1 MNAQLRNVPVSSSLL
16 CTFEQALF
24 DRLDV
29 LTDAWFSARHTASN
43 TIFSTFMLA
52 MKAKNLELYH
62 HSYRVQYFASHLS
75 AALGFSEEEKITI
88 ELGALFHDI
97 GKLAI
102 QNSILQKP
110 SRLTKEEFA
119 QIQQH
124 PAHGAFIL
132 SHVPQLQQ
140 LVPVAYY
147 HHERWDGTGY
157 PFGLQ
162 KTAIPFYARII
173 SIADAFEVMIS
184 RRTYKKASSPLKAFT
199 ELHRCA
205 GTQFDPELVDAFC
218 SCVTNE
224 VLLALN

>member
-1 MNAQLRNVPVSSSLL
+1 MNAQLRNVSVSSSIP

-29 LTDAWFSARHTASN
+29 LEDYWFSARNMPSK
-43 TIFSTFMLA
+43 TIFSTLMHAL
-52 MKAKNLELYH
+52 KAKDLELYH

-102 QNSILQKP
+102 QGNILCKP
-110 SRLTKEEFA
+110 SCLTQEEYA
-119 QIQQH
+119 LIQQH

-132 SHVPQLQQ
+132 SQQQLQQ
-140 LVPVAYY
+140 LVPMAYY

-162 KTAIPFYARII
+162 QTAIPISARII
-173 SIADAFEVMIS
+173 SVADAFEVMVF
-184 RRTYKKASSPLKAFT
+184 RRTYKKACSPLKAFT

-205 GTQFDPELVDAFC
+205 STQFDPALVDAFC
-218 SCVTNE
+218 SAITTE
-224 VLLALN
+224 VLLALD